1 MLRFLKQLLLKIF
14 CYIWESFWGNVKFL
28 WCVHSKK
35 YHKIITGPVN
45 GCGILQTGLRCLE
58 YIIRF
63 LIKLLV
69 KLCFEN
75 FWILLKFCWLFK
87 IFAPQKPPWNCH
99 RCLKRMQLLPKLL
112 DLLKIYV
119 ESFDKIVQ
127 LSIFVRL
134 ASIFI
139 IIFSFD
145 SVFAHKVHKNCHN
158 FLKWAW
164 HWLNQ
169 IVSFR
174 VYIKISDKLVS

>member
-1 MLRFLKQLLLKIF
+1 
-14 CYIWESFWGNVKFL
+14 
-28 WCVHSKK
+28 
-35 YHKIITGPVN
+35 
-45 GCGILQTGLRCLE
+45 
-58 YIIRF
+58 
-63 LIKLLV
+63 
-69 KLCFEN
+69 
-75 FWILLKFCWLFK
+75 
-87 IFAPQKPPWNCH
+87 
-99 RCLKRMQLLPKLL
+99 MQLLPKLL

-119 ESFDKIVQ
+119 EGFDKIVQ